1 MNQIIGRMR
10 MNKDEDI
17 SKTVVDKMSN
27 EESEKLI
34 NLLRECS
41 IDDGHIMMAIFGIGT
56 HTEYYKVLYN
66 RINNQKDKMNL
77 DLFKKEV
84 VDVLHEI
91 DKNEEEE

>member
-1 MNQIIGRMR
+1 MSRTIGRMK
-10 MNKDEDI
+10 MNKEEDI

-34 NLLRECS
+34 KLLRECN

-66 RINNQKDKMNL
+66 RINNQKDKITL

-84 VDVLHEI
+84 VDILHEI
-91 DKNEEEE
+91 DRSEEE